1 MTRAAAGASIIAG
14 MPQTAREPPSFSRRP
29 GERWTEPAERIAN
42 AFGLVLVLVLVT
54 YVLASVTPYHGWT
67 AVPIA
72 ALTCASATLALATAG
87 IAHRFVRW
95 AGRLSALAVLLAA
108 IAAASDDAPP
118 LALSALLQTALLAA
132 AAFAVLRAV
141 ISEAEVGFRTIL
153 GAISVYLIFAL
164 LFTSL
169 YVGLDRLQPGPLF
182 GSSAHLGT
190 GDYLFFSLTTLT
202 TTGYGNLVPAGQ
214 PGKMFAGLEMLLG
227 QIFLV
232 TMIAGLVSL
241 WRPGEW
247 VRSKQQTRGEPPPRA

>member
-1 MTRAAAGASIIAG
+1 MQHAARTS
-14 MPQTAREPPSFSRRP
+14 PSFSRRP
-29 GERWTEPAERIAN
+29 GERWPGFAERIAN
-42 AFGLVLVLVLVT
+42 AFGLVLVLVLLT
-54 YVLASVTPYHGWT
+54 YVLASLTSYHGWT

-72 ALTCASATLALATAG
+72 AVTSASATLAVATAG
-87 IAHRFVRW
+87 GRRRLIRS
-95 AGRLSALAVLLAA
+95 AGCLAALSVLLAT
-108 IAAASDDAPP
+108 IAAATGGAPP
-118 LALSALLQTALLAA
+118 LALSALLLAALLAL
-132 AAFAVLRAV
+132 AAFSVLRAV
-141 ISEAEVGFRTIL
+141 IGESEVGFRTIL

-164 LFTSL
+164 LFTLL
-169 YVGLDRLQPGPLF
+169 YVGVDRLQPGPLF
-182 GSSAHLGT
+182 GSSAHLGK

-247 VRSKQQTRGEPPPRA
+247 MRSKQQERGEPRSGA